1 MQKPKLLL
9 MKPKISNL
17 LVVCLLAILV
27 ISCTED
33 TQQPKNLD
41 LSINLTGKSDC
52 KSNKSAEIN
61 QAVTNSQ
68 SCIDYSFDQAAKKL
82 TLKHINA
89 GFNCCPG
96 NISCIVSYRSD
107 TIVIQEVEE
116 KSQCNCDCIYDLD
129 MVVDGVEAGKY
140 QLRVIEPY
148 VGNQAKLNFELDLR
162 NQKQG
167 SWCVTRTQ
175 YPWGL

>member
-1 MQKPKLLL
+1 
-9 MKPKISNL
+9 MKSKISNL
-17 LVVCLLAILV
+17 LAVCLLSILV
-27 ISCTED
+27 VSCTDD

-41 LSINLTGKSDC
+41 LSINLIGKSDC

-61 QAVTNSQ
+61 QSVTYSQ
-68 SCIDYSFDQAAKKL
+68 SCIDYSFDQATKKL

-89 GFNCCPG
+89 GFNCCPE
-96 NISCIVSYRSD
+96 SLYCTVAYRND
-107 TIVIQEVEE
+107 TIVVQEYE
-116 KSQCNCDCIYDLD
+116 KSLGCKCNCLYDLD
-129 MVVDGVEAGKY
+129 FEVGGIEPGKY
-140 QLRVIEPY
+140 QLYVIEPY
-148 VGNQAKLNFELDLR
+148 AGNQAKLNFELDLR